1 MAPTVVKAGGGPWAQ
16 PLDLEAEF
24 IECPGEDDPAGNQL
38 KQSLLGSQ
46 LFFRAL
52 QVFVIGVD
60 SAPAGNQARAVAE
73 GP

>member
-1 MAPTVVKAGGGPWAQ
+1 
-16 PLDLEAEF
+16 LEAEF
-24 IECPGEDDPAGNQL
+24 IEYPGEDNPAGNRL

-52 QVFVIGVD
+52 LVFVIGVD

-73 GP
+73 RP

>member
-1 MAPTVVKAGGGPWAQ
+1 
-16 PLDLEAEF
+16 LEAEF
-24 IECPGEDDPAGNQL
+24 IEYPEEDNPAGIRL

-52 QVFVIGVD
+52 LVFVIGVE